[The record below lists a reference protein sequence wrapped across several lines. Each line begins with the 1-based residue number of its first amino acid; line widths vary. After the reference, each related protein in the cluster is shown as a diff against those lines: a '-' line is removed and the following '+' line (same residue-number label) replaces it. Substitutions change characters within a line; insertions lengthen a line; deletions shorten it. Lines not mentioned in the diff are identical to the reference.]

1 MALKNKTSILD
12 RNVSGIEGPP
22 VGQNPPSDGNYF
34 TDAGTSNSP
43 FNSSDHLVDL
53 LTKNVKSDNSGQTY
67 TPAPNKSPFQDL
79 DGVAGPQFQLDQV
92 AASKKHI
99 DSLKQVPGPPSSS
112 PFQDWGDGE
121 TPKQYIDNFPG

>member
-1 MALKNKTSILD
+1 MALKDKKSILD
-12 RNVSGIEGPP
+12 RNTRGIEGQP

-79 DGVAGPQFQLDQV
+79 DGVAGPQFQLDQA
-92 AASKKHI
+92 AASEKHI

-112 PFQDWGDGE
+112 PFQDRGDGE
-121 TPKQYIDNFPG
+121 TPKQYIDNLPG

>member
-1 MALKNKTSILD
+1 MALKDKKSILD
-12 RNVSGIEGPP
+12 RNTSGIEGQP

-112 PFQDWGDGE
+112 PFQDRGDGE
-121 TPKQYIDNFPG
+121 TPGQYIDNLPG

>member
-1 MALKNKTSILD
+1 MALKDKKSILD
-12 RNVSGIEGPP
+12 RNTSGIEGQP

-79 DGVAGPQFQLDQV
+79 DGVAGPQFQLDKV
-92 AASKKHI
+92 AASEKHI

-112 PFQDWGDGE
+112 PFQDRGDGE
-121 TPKQYIDNFPG
+121 TPKQYIDNLPG

>member
-1 MALKNKTSILD
+1 MALKDKKSILD
-12 RNVSGIEGPP
+12 RNTSGIEGQP

-79 DGVAGPQFQLDQV
+79 DGVAGPQSQLGRE
-92 AASKKHI
+92 AASEKHI

-112 PFQDWGDGE
+112 PFQDRGDGE

>member
-1 MALKNKTSILD
+1 MALKDKKSILD
-12 RNVSGIEGPP
+12 RNTSGIEGQP

-92 AASKKHI
+92 AASEKHI

-112 PFQDWGDGE
+112 PFQDRGDAE
-121 TPKQYIDNFPG
+121 TPKQYIDNLPG